1 MRKRKMRRD
10 AGKMEQLRREM
21 GSERG
26 QRIVLQIE
34 RVRLEPEALS
44 KQGDFRTGFV
54 ATGYCTTHA
63 CWQWRV
69 GALAWV
75 VSMEALSIAHQAAST
90 LQILQENAHRLQEAH
105 EMTKNSLFRTNESLS
120 SSLAAM
126 ASLERS
132 LAGANEKYLY
142 MQELCDY
149 ISVLCEFLQDKG
161 PIIEE
166 LQEAMQRLHEEH
178 ANALLERHAADNANE
193 LTEVEAAVNAAKA
206 AFARG
211 AGTATTTA
219 AAASAVKDGTS
230 TIPKCDM
237 SLDVM

>member
-1 MRKRKMRRD
+1 MIQGRRYDQNGHVEVTYKNLVLMVNQSSKMRKRKMRRD

-26 QRIVLQIE
+26 QRIVLQIK

-90 LQILQENAHRLQEAH
+90 LQILQENAHRLQ
-105 EMTKNSLFRTNESLS
+105 
-120 SSLAAM
+120 
-126 ASLERS
+126 
-132 LAGANEKYLY
+132 
-142 MQELCDY
+142 
-149 ISVLCEFLQDKG
+149 V
-161 PIIEE
+161 
-166 LQEAMQRLHEEH
+166 
-178 ANALLERHAADNANE
+178 
-193 LTEVEAAVNAAKA
+193 
-206 AFARG
+206 
-211 AGTATTTA
+211 
-219 AAASAVKDGTS
+219 
-230 TIPKCDM
+230 
-237 SLDVM
+237 